1 MMALQ
6 VVDEAIGTEDM
17 DDVKMISAMEA
28 DWLVESVEETDAEV
42 D

>member
-6 VVDEAIGTEDM
+6 LVDDSIGAEDM
-17 DDVKMISAMEA
+17 DDVEMTSAMEA